1 MQLKEYY
8 IHFVNELK
16 QFYDAHEASVICNM
30 IFESTAQINNSAL
43 IIHPHQIIEKEMLDK
58 LNEALTQLKLQVPV
72 QYITGHAWFY
82 NLQFKVSPA
91 VLVPRPETEEL
102 VKIGIDFII
111 TQNKKTV
118 LDIGTGSGCIAI
130 SIKKNI
136 PEISMHAIELSQ
148 AALAIAKENAVA
160 HLTEITWQQMN
171 FLDEEQW
178 KLLPMFDV
186 IVSNPPYIPLKEKD
200 KLDKNVTAHEPHLAL
215 FVPDKQPLI
224 FYEKIAAFGKDHLT
238 KDGSIFMETHES
250 YANEVAA
257 HFNVNGYEAIVQKDF
272 YEKERI
278 VTATRFL

>member
-16 QFYDAHEASVICNM
+16 EFYDSHEASVISSM
-30 IFESTAQINNSAL
+30 IFESIAQINKSAL
-43 IIHPHQIIEKEMLDK
+43 ITHPHQIVEKEMLNK
-58 LNEALTQLKLQVPV
+58 LNEALAQLKLQVPV
-72 QYITGHAWFY
+72 QYITGQAWFY

-102 VKIGIDFII
+102 VKMGIEFIK
-111 TQNKKTV
+111 THHKKTV
-118 LDIGTGSGCIAI
+118 LDIGTGSGCIAV
-130 SIKKNI
+130 SIKKNL
-136 PEISMHAIELSQ
+136 PEISMYAIELSED
-148 AALAIAKENAVA
+148 ALTIAKENGVA
-160 HLTEITWQQMN
+160 HLTEINWQQMN

-200 KLDKNVTAHEPHLAL
+200 TLDKNVTAHEPYLAL
-215 FVPDKQPLI
+215 FVPDIQPLI
-224 FYEKIAAFGKDHLT
+224 FYEKIAAFGKEHLAIG
-238 KDGSIFMETHES
+238 GSIFMETHES

-257 HFNVNGYEAIVQKDF
+257 LFNENGYEAIIQKDF
-272 YEKERI
+272 YEKERM

>member
-16 QFYDAHEASVICNM
+16 QFYDAHEASVISSM
-30 IFESTAQINNSAL
+30 IFESIAQINKSTL
-43 IIHPHQIIEKEMLDK
+43 ITHPHQIVEKGTLHK

-82 NLQFKVSPA
+82 NLSFKVSPA

-102 VKIGIDFII
+102 VKMGIDFIK
-111 TQNKKTV
+111 THNKKTV
-118 LDIGTGSGCIAI
+118 LDIGTGSGCIAV
-130 SIKKNI
+130 SIKKNL
-136 PEISMHAIELSQ
+136 PGISVCAIDISED
-148 AALAIAKENAVA
+148 ALCIAKENGLT

-171 FLDEEQW
+171 FLEEDQW
-178 KLLPMFDV
+178 QLLPMFDV

-215 FVPDKQPLI
+215 FVPDKRPLI
-224 FYEKIAAFGKDHLT
+224 FYEKIAAFGKEHLAIG
-238 KDGSIFMETHES
+238 GSIFMETHES

-257 HFNVNGYEAIVQKDF
+257 HFNENGYEAFIQKDF
-272 YEKERI
+272 YEKERM
-278 VTATRFL
+278 VTATRFR